1 MRLLP
6 IFLVA
11 LLLGASCAKPEP
23 PKSAEAV
30 SAELAQGEPTALFWG
45 DTHLHTSYSP
55 DAYFFGNASADPDT
69 AHRWAKGLPVAH
81 PYTKARVRIGT
92 PLDFLVVADHAEM
105 MGVPNRLFAGDEGLA
120 QTASGKRFIRMMEQ
134 GKNQDIF
141 FEFITSINDNE
152 PFDDLNT
159 PELRDSLWA
168 EHVDFS
174 ERHNEPGLFT
184 SLIGWEWTSTPN
196 GKNLHRVVFMPEDGG
211 VAKKFTPY
219 SAFDSDKPEDL
230 WAWLDETSKE
240 TGASFLAIPHN
251 PNISGGLM
259 FDSVDSEGRPITAD
273 YARTRM
279 RWEPVVE
286 IVQIKGDSETHPA
299 LSPNDEFAGF
309 EPFGHMID
317 TAEIKSGAAAP
328 PKADPGD
335 YVRSALK
342 RGLEI
347 EQATGVNPYK
357 VGVIGSTDSHTGLA
371 SAEEDNFWGKT
382 AFDSTPEN
390 TFATFLDIKGFGAD
404 MSAAGLAGVWAEQN
418 TREALFS
425 AFQRREVY
433 ASSGPR
439 IRVRFFGGWGFSE
452 DDAKAK
458 NMAQVGYSKGVPMG
472 GDLTEAPKDKAPE
485 FLVYAVKDPKGA
497 NLDRVQLVKG
507 WIGADGVAREKVYN
521 VAWSNNR
528 EQLGDGSIPDL
539 ENTVDLATGSYGDKV
554 GATQLATRWRDPDFD
569 PSQRAFYYV
578 RVLQIATPRHTL
590 YDAIALQMDPA
601 KTGHPSTIQERAY
614 SSPIW
619 YTP

>member
-1 MRLLP
+1 MKRFALLFATLLP
-6 IFLVA
+6 IT
-11 LLLGASCAKPEP
+11 SCAKPEP
-23 PKSAEAV
+23 PKSAETV
-30 SAELAQGEPTALFWG
+30 NAELAQREPTALFWG

-55 DAYFFGNASADPDT
+55 DAYFFGNTSADPDT
-69 AHRWAKGLPVAH
+69 AYRWAKGLPVAH
-81 PYTKARVRIGT
+81 PYTKAMVRIGT

-105 MGVPNRLFAGDEGLA
+105 MGVPRRLFAGDEELA
-120 QTASGKRFIRMMEQ
+120 RTASGKHFIRMMQ
-134 GKNQDIF
+134 KGKNQDIF
-141 FEFITSINDNE
+141 FEFITAINDNK

-159 PELRDSLWA
+159 PELRESLWA
-168 EHVDFS
+168 EYIDFG
-174 ERHNEPGLFT
+174 ERHNEPGVFT

-196 GKNLHRVVFMPEDGG
+196 GKNLHRVVFTPQDGS
-211 VAKKFTPY
+211 VAKQFTPY
-219 SAFDSDKPEDL
+219 SSFDSDKPEDL
-230 WAWLDETSKE
+230 WAWLDETSKQ

-299 LSPNDEFAGF
+299 LSPNDEFADF

-317 TAEIKSGAAAP
+317 TAEIKSGVAAP

-335 YVRSALK
+335 YVRSGLK

-390 TFATFLDIKGFGAD
+390 TFATFLDIPGFGAD
-404 MSAAGLAGVWAEQN
+404 MSAAGLAGVWAEGN
-418 TREALFS
+418 TRESLFN
-425 AFQRREVY
+425 AFARREVY

-439 IRVRFFGGWGFSE
+439 IRVRFFGGWGFAE
-452 DDAKAK
+452 EDAKAK
-458 NMAQVGYSKGVPMG
+458 NMAAVGYSKGVPMG
-472 GDLTEAPKDKAPE
+472 GDLSQAPKGKAPE

-497 NLDRVQLVKG
+497 NLDRVQIVKG
-507 WIGADGVAREKVYN
+507 WLDAEGVAQEKVYN

-528 EQLGDGSIPDL
+528 EQLGDGSIPAL
-539 ENTVDLATGSYGDKV
+539 QSTVDLATGSYQNSI
-554 GATQLATRWRDPDFD
+554 GATQLATLWRDPAFD
-569 PSQRAFYYV
+569 ASERAFYYV
-578 RVLQIATPRHTL
+578 RVLQIPTPRHTL

-601 KTGHPSTIQERAY
+601 TTGHPSTIQERAY